1 MGRALSEDL
10 YPRDKRIVSVTYVT
24 RISFSEL
31 NKMYNITDLP
41 MGLIGPSKWRAP
53 RLTRLRK
60 WTHLSLT
67 PHRSRPLGMMAEGNN
82 RRGHTT

>member
-1 MGRALSEDL
+1 MSEDL

-31 NKMYNITDLP
+31 NKMCNITDPL
-41 MGLIGPSKWRAP
+41 MGLIGPSKWRDP

-60 WTHLSLT
+60 WTDT
-67 PHRSRPLGMMAEGNN
+67 PVPNATQVEASRDGG
-82 RRGHTT
+82 RGK